1 MEYTTLAA
9 VDLGSN
15 SFHLEVGRVVDDQVY
30 PLDSLKETVRLG
42 EGLTSDKKLEPAI
55 QEKALAA
62 LKRFRERISGM
73 PRASVRV
80 VGTNTLRV
88 AKNAKEFIAR
98 AQAAIGFPIEI
109 ISGREEARLIYSGV
123 VHSLPLSAHN
133 RLVVDIGGGST
144 EFIIGHKLRP
154 LTVES
159 LYMGCVSYTRRYF
172 PDGKLDKKS
181 LKAAELAAR
190 EQVQAIA
197 SRFEK
202 TGWRQAVGSSGTA
215 RALAETI
222 RANGHSSGA
231 ITGRGLEFL
240 REAMLDAGEMKRLA
254 LPGLR
259 EERVPVFPGGVAIM
273 SAVFSELD
281 LDEMTVA
288 EGALRQ
294 GVLWDLLG
302 RVHHRDIRE
311 VTVEQFTRRYHVDQV
326 QAQCVGNLARA
337 LHGQLDPG
345 DDEEHFR
352 KRSFLAWAAQLHEIG
367 ISISQAGYH
376 KHSAYVLAFGDMPG
390 FSRQEQGWL
399 SNLVLSQRGNLAKM
413 RPAFEDDPDLEM
425 LALTLRIAVIFYRSR
440 RTLKLPRLKL
450 ERRSKGFRLEVEP
463 GWLQH
468 QTLIAHAL
476 ESEHDQWDSVG
487 VSFEVSEK
495 E

>member
-42 EGLTSDKKLEPAI
+42 AGLTSDKKLEVAI
-55 QEKALAA
+55 QEKAIAV
-62 LKRFRERISGM
+62 LKRFRERLAGM
-73 PRASVRV
+73 PVESVRV

-88 AKNAKEFIAR
+88 AKNSKEFLAR
-98 AQAAIGFPIEI
+98 AEAALGFPIEV

-123 VHSLPLSAHN
+123 VHSMPLSGHN

-144 EFIIGHKLRP
+144 ELIIGHKLRP
-154 LTVES
+154 LAMES
-159 LYMGCVSYTRRYF
+159 LYMGCVSYTGRYF
-172 PDGKLDKKS
+172 GDGKLDKKS
-181 LKAAELAAR
+181 LRAAEVAAR

-202 TGWRQAVGSSGTA
+202 TGWKQAVGSSGTA
-215 RALAETI
+215 RALAEAI
-222 RANGHSSGA
+222 RANGLSDGG
-231 ITGRGLEFL
+231 ITAKGLEFL
-240 REAMLDAGEMKRLA
+240 REELLKAGEMKKVSIA
-254 LPGLR
+254 GLR

-273 SAVFSELD
+273 SAVFDELD
-281 LDEMTVA
+281 LEEMTVA

-311 VTVEQFTRRYHVDQV
+311 VTVEQFAKRYHSDPV
-326 QAQCVGNLARA
+326 QAQRVGNLARA
-337 LHGQLDPG
+337 LFQQLEP
-345 DDEEHFR
+345 EEGEARFR
-352 KRSFLAWAAQLHEIG
+352 KQSFLAWAAQLHEIG

-376 KHSAYVLAFGDMPG
+376 KHSAYILAYGDMPG

-399 SNLVLSQRGNLAKM
+399 SNLVLSQRGSLAKM
-413 RPAFEDDPDLEM
+413 RAAFEDDADLCT
-425 LALTLRIAVIFYRSR
+425 LALVLRIAVIFHRSR
-440 RTLKLPRLKL
+440 RTLKLPRMKL
-450 ERRSKGFRLEVEP
+450 ARKSKGFRLEVEP

-468 QTLIAHAL
+468 NTLVAHAL
-476 ESEHDQWDSVG
+476 DSEHEQWDSVG
-487 VSFEVSEK
+487 LGFEVAER